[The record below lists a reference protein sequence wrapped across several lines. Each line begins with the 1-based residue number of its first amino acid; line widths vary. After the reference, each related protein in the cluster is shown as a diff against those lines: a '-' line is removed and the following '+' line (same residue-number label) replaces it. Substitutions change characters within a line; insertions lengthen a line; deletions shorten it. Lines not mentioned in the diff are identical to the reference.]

1 MTGTMDDVSDEVK
14 ELLHYIGGANPASD
28 LTRSLDEE
36 VNNVKS
42 NKKWRREFMTLLMR
56 DNENKLL
63 GKYMLL
69 IDRVKNLDVK
79 DAEFAAKILGIKE
92 QQIYEI
98 KDYIAEHP
106 EMDED
111 DLAEHIAYWL
121 DLD

>member
-1 MTGTMDDVSDEVK
+1 VGDEVK
-14 ELLHYIGGANPASD
+14 ELLHYIGGDKPSST
-28 LTRSLDEE
+28 LTKLLDEE

-63 GKYMLL
+63 GKYMHL
-69 IDRVKNLDVK
+69 IDQVKKLDVK
-79 DAEFAAKILGIKE
+79 DAEIAAKILGIKE